1 MLIKPL
7 LILIVLAGVS
17 FGAYTYVNKNNPG
30 AVLGTTNEIKS
41 FIEEKLPQSK
51 QMFDKIVTSES
62 NEDSSSSEPLIET
75 EDTSI
80 EDLKAQ
86 NSFLN
91 DSLELTKEQL
101 KTLTQKS
108 NEVKDH
114 LVKLSG
120 EIKESEDGSA
130 LHEKAFEYGQ
140 YIYCQEIVKEYETE

>member
-1 MLIKPL
+1 MLIKPI
-7 LILIVLAGVS
+7 LILIILGGTS
-17 FGAYTYVNKNNPG
+17 FGAYSYINKNNPG
-30 AVLGTTNEIKS
+30 VVLGTTNEIKA
-41 FIEEKLPQSK
+41 FIENKLPQSK
-51 QMFDKIVTSES
+51 QILDKIITNES
-62 NEDSSSSEPLIET
+62 IEESSISKPLIESENSPT
-75 EDTSI
+75 

-101 KTLTQKS
+101 KTLTIKS

-120 EIKESEDGSA
+120 EIKQSEDGSA

-140 YIYCQEIVKEYETE
+140 YIYCQEIVKEYETD